1 MLIKI
6 KGQKL
11 KELRGGRSLA
21 EISALADGKFS
32 DVALM
37 KWESETM
44 QPREENIKALMQIF
58 DCRLED
64 IAEPTE
70 FALAN

>member
-11 KELRGGRSLA
+11 KELRGRRSLA
-21 EISALADGKFS
+21 DISALADGKFS

-37 KWESETM
+37 KWESEKM
-44 QPREENIKALMQIF
+44 HPGIENLKTLLRIYNCK
-58 DCRLED
+58 LED
-64 IAEPTE
+64 IAEPSE